1 MSAIDKIYNYFD
13 REPDL
18 KVLFIF
24 NDEFLADE
32 LREVQ
37 WKEGYRF
44 VDFQGDWFTVKYNLD
59 NAWADDRVVL
69 YFHQESPLQKK
80 SLRENFPLLDVL
92 TANMEYKSQDY
103 TAFMQQ
109 YGLPDTDKPM
119 MRFVERN
126 IMALQSERMLR
137 LFAPYYQ
144 DRSITIDKLV
154 RGFISSYMGVQ
165 RILEWD
171 AILLRVIL
179 LGRDAEQQKR
189 TDFFVKLRKCKDAV
203 EALGRK
209 LTDIFGTTIDD
220 NTEEKVADVV
230 KVLKYNAIVQN
241 LAPVA
246 ADNYKQWR
254 IDNTLALQ
262 QMNRLLELAL
272 SQEKTADAL
281 LEVMDE
287 LGDAVRDDEL
297 IRWYGTD
304 ANYYFVPPRL
314 CQPIVAGLLKDK
326 METEPEAVI
335 RRIED
340 LMLKLNGRGMTA
352 SVMDYCL
359 TVARYYQKA
368 LALGSLTLNT
378 PNEYVMRYQE
388 DYYVLDQL
396 YRQATEQY
404 FKVDPSCGLFPDIQQ
419 AKHSLD
425 LHYSK
430 LNNRMNQEWTRCIQE
445 TGGMGGVHLSRQ
457 QDFYEKRI
465 RPMQKKVAV
474 IVSDALRYEVAQEL
488 IGELARSKHV
498 ATLKAMLAMLPT
510 ETKYGKPALLPHRE
524 LKLYGQEDS
533 QNMSVDNHIL
543 STTEKRS
550 EHLQRYKDG
559 AICVPFETVAEY
571 NQQKNREIFKH
582 PLVYIFHDTIDKA
595 GHDGTAKQVTQ
606 ACREAINE
614 LATMIPKILASYN
627 VTEVY
632 VTSDHGFLFNDIDF
646 AEKDKH
652 KIEEEAIERSTRYYL
667 TRSDAEATGMVKFPL
682 SEVSGIL
689 NGSDVYVAVPQGTN
703 RLAAPSGGY
712 MFTHGGA
719 SMQELIIPIIICH
732 QERDDNKQPVGVM
745 VLDRKLSIQ
754 ASRLRFKLL
763 QTEAVSMDMK
773 ERYIRVALYHNDE
786 PVTPVK
792 DILLDKTDPSLDN
805 RKIQVDLTLNRN
817 VDAKVLQLKV
827 FDAADDLNPLIKENV
842 TNNTLIENDFDF
854 E

>member
-44 VDFQGDWFTVKYNLD
+44 MDFQGDWFTVKYNLD

-144 DRSITIDKLV
+144 DRSITTDKLV

-314 CQPIVAGLLKDK
+314 CQPIVAGLLKDQ
-326 METEPEAVI
+326 TD
-335 RRIED
+335 RR
-340 LMLKLNGRGMTA
+340 
-352 SVMDYCL
+352 
-359 TVARYYQKA
+359 
-368 LALGSLTLNT
+368 
-378 PNEYVMRYQE
+378 P
-388 DYYVLDQL
+388 
-396 YRQATEQY
+396 
-404 FKVDPSCGLFPDIQQ
+404 
-419 AKHSLD
+419 
-425 LHYSK
+425 
-430 LNNRMNQEWTRCIQE
+430 
-445 TGGMGGVHLSRQ
+445 
-457 QDFYEKRI
+457 
-465 RPMQKKVAV
+465 
-474 IVSDALRYEVAQEL
+474 
-488 IGELARSKHV
+488 
-498 ATLKAMLAMLPT
+498 
-510 ETKYGKPALLPHRE
+510 
-524 LKLYGQEDS
+524 
-533 QNMSVDNHIL
+533 
-543 STTEKRS
+543 
-550 EHLQRYKDG
+550 
-559 AICVPFETVAEY
+559 
-571 NQQKNREIFKH
+571 
-582 PLVYIFHDTIDKA
+582 
-595 GHDGTAKQVTQ
+595 
-606 ACREAINE
+606 
-614 LATMIPKILASYN
+614 
-627 VTEVY
+627 
-632 VTSDHGFLFNDIDF
+632 
-646 AEKDKH
+646 
-652 KIEEEAIERSTRYYL
+652 
-667 TRSDAEATGMVKFPL
+667 DAEAERTRHNGCGDGLLPDR
-682 SEVSGIL
+682 GAIL
-689 NGSDVYVAVPQGTN
+689 PESIGA
-703 RLAAPSGGY
+703 RLDHAQHARRIRDALSGGLLRTGPTLPAGHRTVFQGRPFVRTVPRHPAGQAQSRPALQQALQPLESG
-712 MFTHGGA
+712 MDTLHSGNRRHGR
-719 SMQELIIPIIICH
+719 S
-732 QERDDNKQPVGVM
+732 
-745 VLDRKLSIQ
+745 
-754 ASRLRFKLL
+754 
-763 QTEAVSMDMK
+763 
-773 ERYIRVALYHNDE
+773 
-786 PVTPVK
+786 TPVPSAG
-792 DILLDKTDPSLDN
+792 LL
-805 RKIQVDLTLNRN
+805 
-817 VDAKVLQLKV
+817 
-827 FDAADDLNPLIKENV
+827 
-842 TNNTLIENDFDF
+842 
-854 E
+854 

>member
-1 MSAIDKIYNYFD
+1 
-13 REPDL
+13 
-18 KVLFIF
+18 
-24 NDEFLADE
+24 
-32 LREVQ
+32 
-37 WKEGYRF
+37 
-44 VDFQGDWFTVKYNLD
+44 
-59 NAWADDRVVL
+59 
-69 YFHQESPLQKK
+69 
-80 SLRENFPLLDVL
+80 
-92 TANMEYKSQDY
+92 
-103 TAFMQQ
+103 
-109 YGLPDTDKPM
+109 
-119 MRFVERN
+119 
-126 IMALQSERMLR
+126 
-137 LFAPYYQ
+137 
-144 DRSITIDKLV
+144 
-154 RGFISSYMGVQ
+154 MGVQ

-352 SVMDYCL
+352 AAMDYCL
-359 TVARYYQKA
+359 TVAQYYQKA

-419 AKHSLD
+419 TKHSLD

-533 QNMSVDNHIL
+533 QNMSVDDHIL

-550 EHLQRYKDG
+550 
-559 AICVPFETVAEY
+559 
-571 NQQKNREIFKH
+571 
-582 PLVYIFHDTIDKA
+582 
-595 GHDGTAKQVTQ
+595 
-606 ACREAINE
+606 
-614 LATMIPKILASYN
+614 
-627 VTEVY
+627 
-632 VTSDHGFLFNDIDF
+632 
-646 AEKDKH
+646 
-652 KIEEEAIERSTRYYL
+652 
-667 TRSDAEATGMVKFPL
+667 
-682 SEVSGIL
+682 
-689 NGSDVYVAVPQGTN
+689 
-703 RLAAPSGGY
+703 
-712 MFTHGGA
+712 
-719 SMQELIIPIIICH
+719 
-732 QERDDNKQPVGVM
+732 
-745 VLDRKLSIQ
+745 
-754 ASRLRFKLL
+754 
-763 QTEAVSMDMK
+763 
-773 ERYIRVALYHNDE
+773 
-786 PVTPVK
+786 
-792 DILLDKTDPSLDN
+792 
-805 RKIQVDLTLNRN
+805 
-817 VDAKVLQLKV
+817 
-827 FDAADDLNPLIKENV
+827 
-842 TNNTLIENDFDF
+842 
-854 E
+854 